1 MKTSSIGSKGPLTPE
16 GGKERQEI
24 EDSRT
29 PIYKNNKGRELK
41 CSANIFSDRASRR
54 VGIKKLKVAVQFIIN
69 KLNVL
74 NLNQNKLPF
83 LRKGLGIGQKS

>member
-41 CSANIFSDRASRR
+41 CSVNIFSDRASWR
-54 VGIKKLKVAVQFIIN
+54 VGKILKTS
-69 KLNVL
+69 L
-74 NLNQNKLPF
+74 
-83 LRKGLGIGQKS
+83 KS